1 MKTLFSPARI
11 LQRAFQ
17 ARRMPIVSGR
27 RRRNNKQPCLNRSTM
42 EPLEVR
48 VLLSAATH
56 LAFAVQPTDTVAGNS
71 ISAMTVNVE
80 DASNNIVTTDNS
92 LVVFSIATGPAGT
105 PGTLYFAVP
114 AHNGVATL
122 EGLAFTTAG
131 SYTLAVN
138 DASLTPAISSSF
150 AITPDVASQRPTS
163 RTRHSPMTSVDFCEF
178 AGRRL

>member
-1 MKTLFSPARI
+1 M
-11 LQRAFQ
+11 
-17 ARRMPIVSGR
+17 
-27 RRRNNKQPCLNRSTM
+27 
-42 EPLEVR
+42 
-48 VLLSAATH
+48 LLSAAAH

-71 ISAMTVNVE
+71 ISAMTVNIE

-138 DASLTPAISSSF
+138 DASLTPAIS
-150 AITPDVASQRPTS
+150 RCRLPT
-163 RTRHSPMTSVDFCEF
+163 RDHPTDRRRHGWAHAFVT
-178 AGRRL
+178 GRLD